1 MAAPIA
7 GTAAFLSAF
16 LMVAA
21 QAVHAQKPSREDVQ
35 AAYLYNFAKFV
46 RWPQEGERG
55 PLTICVAG
63 DSSFRL
69 AVGKLIQ
76 GDAIGGRA
84 VVERDV
90 ESPGGVGACSI
101 LFVGT
106 GEAARD
112 EGYLAAARG
121 KPILTVGDG
130 QDFLARGGMI
140 QFVPVGD
147 HVRFAV
153 NLEAVNRNGIA
164 LSSELLKVA
173 VSVSGGPGTGGV
185 R

>member
-1 MAAPIA
+1 VAPIG
-7 GTAAFLSAF
+7 GTAAFLTAF
-16 LMVAA
+16 AML
-21 QAVHAQKPSREDVQ
+21 AVQGVQAQKPSREDVQ
-35 AAYLYNFAKFV
+35 AAYLYNFAKFG
-46 RWPQEGERG
+46 RWPQEAERG

-63 DSSFRL
+63 ENSFRQ
-69 AVGKLIQ
+69 AMGKLIQ

-84 VVERDV
+84 VEERDL
-90 ESPGGVGACSI
+90 ESAAGVGGCSI

-106 GEAARD
+106 GNPVRD
-112 EGYLAAARG
+112 ESYLAAARG
-121 KPILTVGDG
+121 KPILTVGEG
-130 QDFLARGGMI
+130 QDFLAHGGMI

-173 VSVSGGPGTGGV
+173 VSVTGTAGTGGAQ
-185 R
+185 